1 MPHPK
6 ARHGLSLHGL
16 TAALLISL
24 QLSGCPLMAEPT
36 LSLDYISSAKLNDIA
51 KRLDEPSGLTISAS
65 TGELWAISDDS
76 SAVFRFSPTD
86 PEAITSLPIKESE
99 MEAIT
104 LAETAGTFYT
114 INESKGRIASFSM
127 AGGKRL
133 EREKVQDM
141 EGYSAIRD
149 TVKAAG
155 NNNGFEGI
163 AWHPERQSLFALLEG
178 PPGLLVE
185 ISTDLKRILSS
196 TQLTA
201 DQGFV
206 DSDKPK
212 AAVDFSGL
220 SYDATRKRFWI
231 ISDQAARVFLY
242 DLEAGKV
249 TQSLPLYRLSRK
261 GKRKAID
268 KAEGVVVSPNGGHL
282 YVVSDSE
289 ASLYQWRIG
298 E

>member
-6 ARHGLSLHGL
+6 ARHGLRLHGL
-16 TAALLISL
+16 TAALLICL

-36 LSLDYISSAKLNDIA
+36 LSLDYISSTKLNDIA
-51 KRLDEPSGLTISAS
+51 KDLDEPSGLTISAS
-65 TGELWAISDDS
+65 TGELWAISDDT
-76 SAVFRFSPTD
+76 SAVFRFSPSD
-86 PEAITSLPIKESE
+86 PEAITTLPIKESE

-114 INESKGRIASFSM
+114 INESKGRIASFSV
-127 AGGKRL
+127 ADGKRL
-133 EREKVQDM
+133 EREKIQDM

-185 ISTDLKRILSS
+185 ISADLKRILSS
-196 TQLTA
+196 IQLTA

-231 ISDQAARVFLY
+231 VSDQAARVFLY

-249 TQSLPLYRLSRK
+249 TQSLSLYRLSRK
-261 GKRKAID
+261 GRRKAID
-268 KAEGVVVSPNGGHL
+268 KAEGVVVSPDGDHL

-289 ASLYQWRIG
+289 ASLYQWRIR
-298 E
+298 

>member
-1 MPHPK
+1 
-6 ARHGLSLHGL
+6 
-16 TAALLISL
+16 
-24 QLSGCPLMAEPT
+24 MAEPT
-36 LSLDYISSAKLNDIA
+36 LSLDYISSTKLNDIA
-51 KRLDEPSGLTISAS
+51 KDLDEPSGLTISAS
-65 TGELWAISDDS
+65 TGELWAISDDT

-86 PEAITSLPIKESE
+86 PEAITTLSIKESE

-127 AGGKRL
+127 ADGKRL
-133 EREKVQDM
+133 EREKIQDM

-185 ISTDLKRILSS
+185 ISADLKRILSS

-231 ISDQAARVFLY
+231 VSDQAARVFLY

-249 TQSLPLYRLSRK
+249 TQSLPLYRLTRK

-268 KAEGVVVSPNGGHL
+268 KAEGVVVSPDGNHL

-289 ASLYQWRIG
+289 ASLYQWRIR
-298 E
+298 